1 MEHQDTFLKRNPS
14 WHFRFILISFLGF
27 IALDLA
33 IKWYGSNFLINI
45 EAYNYFHTLR
55 TNVISNIAII
65 ICLLGDK
72 KVIIPTFGIICLWL
86 FFQKQHRAAIYC
98 FLTVASAVITTY
110 LFKILVASSR
120 PGDMT
125 LALENFSF
133 PSGHVTLICAYLIF
147 LYALIAPAFHHSK
160 QRLMAIGFIVLIV
173 AEIFAR
179 LLLDAHWV
187 TDILAGILLGTSC
200 GLLGIY
206 GYYRKF
212 EPINNDK
219 QLIAVVLLAFFI
231 CSCIYMILFYKK
243 MLNQY
248 QIENGV
254 IGGSIHRKI

>member
-1 MEHQDTFLKRNPS
+1 MEHQDNFLKRNPS
-14 WHFRFILISFLGF
+14 WLFTLSLICFLGF

-33 IKWYGSNFLINI
+33 IKWYSSNFSINI

-55 TNVISNIAII
+55 NNVMTNLAIV

-72 KVIIPTFGIICLWL
+72 KVIIPAFGLICLWL

-110 LFKILVASSR
+110 LFKVWVASPR

-147 LYALIAPAFHHSK
+147 LYALIAPAFHYSK
-160 QRLMAIGFIVLIV
+160 QKLMAIGFIVLIV

-200 GLLGIY
+200 GLLGVY
-206 GYYRKF
+206 GYYRRFK
-212 EPINNDK
+212 PINNPK
-219 QLIAVVLLAFFI
+219 QLIGVVLLAFFI
-231 CSCIYMILFYKK
+231 CSSIYMALFYKK
-243 MLNQY
+243 MLNEY

-254 IGGSIHRKI
+254 VGGSIHRKF